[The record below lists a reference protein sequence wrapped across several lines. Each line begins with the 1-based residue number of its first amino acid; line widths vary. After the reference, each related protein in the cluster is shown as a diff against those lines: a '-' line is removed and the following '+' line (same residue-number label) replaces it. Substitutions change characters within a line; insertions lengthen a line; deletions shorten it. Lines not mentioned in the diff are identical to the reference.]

1 MTTQPFY
8 IVSLLI
14 KQPTWGGKYI
24 AKFKKITDPKVSLTN
39 IGQSYE
45 LAKDS
50 VLIAEPTTNLPF
62 LLASANDTDHP
73 QWHGPKVEGLN
84 IQELIESNPEGVLGK
99 KIVKKSGS
107 QMPLLNKFTQA
118 KENSYQVHVALGRE
132 FDHWQHK
139 PESWYYFENGKATIG
154 LKEGINLKQYQQR
167 CQDVYQ
173 KSLQLSQQVRKQ
185 ELKVESARQQLAD
198 FINQDHPS
206 NYVNTVYPPQ
216 NSMVDLSN
224 GGIHH
229 SWESD
234 SDLPRGNI
242 LYEVQLDQRDDVS
255 SIRGFDQGKIKDNGD
270 IRNVAINDY
279 FTALNIDGE
288 YNQPEQYLK
297 TPLKKEEG
305 GATISHIFDNPS
317 YQLTQIE
324 FAGQYRGT
332 ETQLDQKFHHLFVKE
347 GGVVITWG
355 DQEWPLAQGQSL
367 FVPANCDNYQL
378 TASQETIILK
388 TTG

>member
-8 IVSLLI
+8 VVSLLI

-24 AKFKKITDPKVSLTN
+24 AEFKKIIDPKVSQTN

-50 VLIAEPTTNLPF
+50 ILLAQPTTDLPF

-73 QWHGPKVEGLN
+73 QWHGSKVESLN
-84 IQELIESNPEGVLGK
+84 IQELIKSNPEGVLGK
-99 KIVKKSGS
+99 KIVKKTGS
-107 QMPLLNKFTQA
+107 QMSLLNKFTQA
-118 KENSYQVHVALGRE
+118 KENSYQVHAAPGSE
-132 FDHWQHK
+132 FNNWQHK
-139 PESWYYFENGKATIG
+139 PESWYYFENGKATVG
-154 LKEGINLKQYQQR
+154 LREGVNLKQYQQR
-167 CQDVYQ
+167 CEDIYQ
-173 KSLQLSQQVRKQ
+173 QSLQLSQQVKKQ
-185 ELKVESARQQLAD
+185 ELNVETARQQLAD

-206 NYVNTVYPPQ
+206 NYVNTIYPQ
-216 NSMVDLSN
+216 RNSMVDLSN

-229 SWESD
+229 SWEND
-234 SDLPRGNI
+234 PDLPRGNI
-242 LYEVQLDQRDDVS
+242 LYEVQIDQRDEVS

-270 IRNVAINDY
+270 IRNIAINDY
-279 FTALNIDGE
+279 FTALNTDGE

-317 YQLTQIE
+317 YQLTQLE
-324 FAGQYRGT
+324 FVGQYRGK
-332 ETQLDQKFHHLFVKE
+332 EAQLDQKFHHLFVKE
-347 GGVVITWG
+347 GGVVVTHD

-367 FVPANCDNYQL
+367 FIPADCDKYQL
-378 TASQETIILK
+378 TATQKTIILK